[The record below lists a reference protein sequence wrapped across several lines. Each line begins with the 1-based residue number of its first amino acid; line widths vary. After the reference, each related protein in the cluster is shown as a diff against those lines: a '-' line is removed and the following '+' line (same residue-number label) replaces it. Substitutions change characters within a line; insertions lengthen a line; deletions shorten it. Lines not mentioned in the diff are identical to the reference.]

1 MKTISLIIS
10 SLALFILSACSDG
23 TNNDLNKAE
32 QAARRDVA
40 RVVDAPE
47 GSMQREKAVIAIRVR
62 ENALR
67 QAGYNEAADRYIST
81 AQTLLIDSLRI
92 IQP

>member
-1 MKTISLIIS
+1 MKTSLIIS

-23 TNNDLNKAE
+23 ANNDLNKAE

-40 RVVDAPE
+40 KVVDAPA

-81 AQTLLIDSLRI
+81 AQTLLTDSLRI

>member
-1 MKTISLIIS
+1 MKTSLIIS

-23 TNNDLNKAE
+23 AKNDLNKAE

-40 RVVDAPE
+40 KIVDAPE

-81 AQTLLIDSLRI
+81 AQTLLTDSLRI